1 MMEKSMCSKSVFQRQ
16 TISELLNSRFTDTN
30 NTTSE
35 TNKNSSTAICRRTI
49 LNVREVS
56 TYLNLSKPTIYRLM
70 NEGKFPRPIQLSK
83 NRVAWRSDEIEFWL
97 ETLPK
102 SGGIKND

>member
-1 MMEKSMCSKSVFQRQ
+1 MCNKSVPRGRINCEFP
-16 TISELLNSRFTDTN
+16 NSRFTDTN
-30 NTTSE
+30 KTTSK
-35 TNKNSSTAICRRTI
+35 TDKNSSAAICRRTI

-56 TYLNLSKPTIYRLM
+56 NYLNLSKPTIYRLM

-97 ETLPK
+97 ESLPK
-102 SGGIKND
+102 SGGIKNA